1 MKQNYTEKQTGLFMN
16 ILLSAVLLFML
27 ITEILLKSNPG
38 YYMYIPIGII
48 LIALLF
54 FFRMDT
60 IVNQEAVEIRFLFGL
75 YTKRIPLQNIYNCT
89 VVTPKWYHG
98 IGIHIVASNATLYN
112 VKYGKAVQI
121 TLRTGGKIWIGTGNP
136 EALIKSIHDMQA

>member
-1 MKQNYTEKQTGLFMN
+1 MKQIYTEKQIGLFLN
-16 ILLSAVLLFML
+16 ILLGTIILFIL
-27 ITEILLKSNPG
+27 ITEVVLKSPAD
-38 YYMYIPIGII
+38 YFIFIADAIVF
-48 LIALLF
+48 IALLF

-121 TLRTGGKIWIGTGNP
+121 TLHTGGKIWIGTGNP
-136 EALIKSIHDMQA
+136 EALIKSIHDMKA